1 MRRIG
6 IGGGIGSGKS
16 TLEAMIRQSG
26 LPVLDADA
34 VVRDLLE
41 PGSPLL
47 AVVVDAFG
55 AAVLT
60 PSGVYDRQFVA
71 RVIFSD
77 ESARR
82 RLNSIIHPAVGR
94 RLREFLDEQNPD
106 VTAAFVAIP
115 LLSPEHRVQ
124 LGLDEVW
131 VLEVSPDEALRRLV
145 AGRNMSEEDARARL
159 RAQLDNEARRTL
171 ADVVLDNSGPPEHL
185 RAQLEELLGRG
196 V

>member
-1 MRRIG
+1 
-6 IGGGIGSGKS
+6 
-16 TLEAMIRQSG
+16 MIRQSG

-94 RLREFLDEQNPD
+94 RLREFLDEQDPD
-106 VTAAFVAIP
+106 ATAAFVAIP
-115 LLSPEHRVQ
+115 LMRPEHRVQ
-124 LGLDEVW
+124 LALDEVW

-145 AGRNMSEEDARARL
+145 AGRGMSEEDARARL
-159 RAQLDNEARRTL
+159 RAQLDNEARRAL
-171 ADVVLDNSGPPEHL
+171 SDVVLDNSGTPEHL